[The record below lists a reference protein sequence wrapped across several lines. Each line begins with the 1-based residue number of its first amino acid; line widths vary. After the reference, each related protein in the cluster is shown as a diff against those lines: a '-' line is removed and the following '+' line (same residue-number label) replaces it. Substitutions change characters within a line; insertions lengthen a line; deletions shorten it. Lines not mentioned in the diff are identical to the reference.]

1 MPQGS
6 PHIMS
11 KSSPKAV
18 STRATKS
25 GSATRRNSLSS
36 APSAIPNSVVPSR
49 FPKGYGSDDNP
60 RDRLLTLA
68 GYSEEILAGLAK
80 RALEKQ
86 VALLEAT
93 ETKFFAFQGEVTDE
107 RERPALR
114 VQLEAA
120 RSVVQVLGMQAPPAK
135 QTVTVVHK
143 LELPDW
149 MQPDMNS
156 GPEPETS
163 PTIINTEG
171 TVE

>member
-1 MPQGS
+1 M
-6 PHIMS
+6 
-11 KSSPKAV
+11 
-18 STRATKS
+18 
-25 GSATRRNSLSS
+25 
-36 APSAIPNSVVPSR
+36 
-49 FPKGYGSDDNP
+49 
-60 RDRLLTLA
+60 
-68 GYSEEILAGLAK
+68 AGLAK

-93 ETKFFAFQGEVTDE
+93 ETKFFAFQGEVRDE

-149 MQPDMNS
+149 MQPDTNS
-156 GPEPETS
+156 ASETETSS
-163 PTIINTEG
+163 PTIINAEG

>member
-1 MPQGS
+1 
-6 PHIMS
+6 
-11 KSSPKAV
+11 
-18 STRATKS
+18 
-25 GSATRRNSLSS
+25 
-36 APSAIPNSVVPSR
+36 
-49 FPKGYGSDDNP
+49 
-60 RDRLLTLA
+60 LA

-80 RALEKQ
+80 QALDKQ
-86 VALLEAT
+86 VALMQAT
-93 ETKFFAFQGEVTDE
+93 ETKFFAFQGNVTDE

-149 MQPDMNS
+149 MQPDTTER
-156 GPEPETS
+156 PT
-163 PTIINTEG
+163 TIIDSEG